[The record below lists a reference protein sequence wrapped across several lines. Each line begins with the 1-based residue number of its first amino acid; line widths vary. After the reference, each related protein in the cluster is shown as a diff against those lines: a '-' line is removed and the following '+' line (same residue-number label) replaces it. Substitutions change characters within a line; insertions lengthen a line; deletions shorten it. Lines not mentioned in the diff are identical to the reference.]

1 MGIGRYEQIKRK
13 QGNLIKIPKITTFIP
28 KPNDKDYFRG
38 YIVRYFVQKG
48 NDVNSVI
55 YEVGKARYSNIQSS
69 DLYINISLDWR
80 LVGDPIDIKK
90 SNTESLRI
98 ASKTIPKISLYLPNL
113 LPPSKKL

>member
-28 KPNDKDYFRG
+28 KPNDKDYFKG
-38 YIVRYFVQKG
+38 YIVRYFVQKA
-48 NDVNSVI
+48 NDSNSVI
-55 YEVGKARYSNIQSS
+55 YEVSKTNYTKITSS
-69 DLYINISLDWR
+69 PIYINIKLDWR
-80 LVGDPIDIKK
+80 LTGDPIDIKK

-113 LPPSKKL
+113 LQFHKK